1 MNIEDTHTHVYNSTK
16 SPLNHQ
22 LCLFDYIIAGGK
34 EYVPPRSNKAQKP
47 RGARVLWLCF
57 AFRPGL
63 CTGVPWQERRTLEW
77 YISTTQSSACCPYM
91 YVYIYTLVTI
101 YTGDYMC
108 VMWFVCWYML
118 TRAQKLQDVK
128 HWPFKIGQL
137 RFIREEYDDWD
148 DRYDDVDDYFDAG
161 ICHRRCGCVSKFAGN
176 C

>member
-1 MNIEDTHTHVYNSTK
+1 MFVRLYNCRGRGVCTAKIKQGPEAARSASSMAMLRLPTRTLYGSALTGKENIGMVHWYNS
-16 SPLNHQ
+16 
-22 LCLFDYIIAGGK
+22 I
-34 EYVPPRSNKAQKP
+34 
-47 RGARVLWLCF
+47 
-57 AFRPGL
+57 FRL
-63 CTGVPWQERRTLEW
+63 L
-77 YISTTQSSACCPYM
+77 SM
-91 YVYIYTLVTI
+91 YVYI

-108 VMWFVCWYML
+108 LMWFVCWYML